1 MFLPSSFIKET
12 DQLSFCKH
20 FFRSRLFQVDSI
32 MKKILLFFVM
42 AAVSLPTFAS
52 EIDTDETDPTFI
64 ITECGK
70 TVQIPHGKYTPEQ
83 IDELITIYTE
93 ALC

>member
-1 MFLPSSFIKET
+1 
-12 DQLSFCKH
+12 
-20 FFRSRLFQVDSI
+20 

-52 EIDTDETDPTFI
+52 EIDTDETDLTFI